1 MKVIIFRTAPE
12 TIRQLIIGQFPRQWQ
27 VMVLGID
34 ETKTELS
41 DADAILPEGELVD
54 AALLDRAKNLKLVQT
69 GAGYDNVNIE
79 ECTKRKIYVA
89 HAAGVNARAVAEHV
103 FAFIL
108 CWYKNMALLDRAMK
122 SGNHGFEYSGGEL
135 AGKIIGIV
143 GLGNI
148 GKEVARLAAAFDM
161 KVLGYHRHPIDT
173 GLDFES
179 TDFESLLR
187 MSDIVSVNV
196 RLTPQTRHLIG
207 YRQLEIMKNDA
218 FFVNTAR
225 GAVVNETALVEALR
239 TGMIGGAGLDVFE
252 NEPLPENSPLRRL
265 NNVILTPHMA
275 SEPDALYF
283 HAKRFKFSAENIE
296 RVSREEE
303 PLNALNR
310 ILR

>member
-1 MKVIIFRTAPE
+1 MKVIIFRKAPE

-34 ETKTELS
+34 EITTELIN
-41 DADAILPEGELVD
+41 ADAIIPEGELVD
-54 AALLDRAKNLKLVQT
+54 VALLDRAKNLKLVQT

-89 HAAGVNARAVAEHV
+89 NAAGVNARAVAEHV

-179 TDFESLLR
+179 TDFETLLR

-196 RLTPQTRHLIG
+196 RLTPQTKHLIG
-207 YRQLEIMKNDA
+207 YRQLEIMKKDA

-225 GAVVNETALVEALR
+225 GAVVDETALAAALR
-239 TGMIGGAGLDVFE
+239 TGKIGGAGLDVFE

-296 RVSREEE
+296 RISRGEE
-303 PLNALNR
+303 PLKALNK
-310 ILR
+310 I

>member
-1 MKVIIFRTAPE
+1 MKVIIFRKAPE

-34 ETKTELS
+34 EITTELI
-41 DADAILPEGELVD
+41 DADAIIP
-54 AALLDRAKNLKLVQT
+54 KNLKLVQT

-89 HAAGVNARAVAEHV
+89 NAAGVNARAVAEHV

-108 CWYKNMALLDRAMK
+108 CWYKNMALLDRSMK

-161 KVLGYHRHPIDT
+161 RVLGYHRHPIDS
-173 GLDFES
+173 GLDFKS
-179 TDFESLLR
+179 TGFETLLR
-187 MSDIVSVNV
+187 MSEIVSVNV
-196 RLTPQTRHLIG
+196 RLTPQTKHLIG

-225 GAVVNETALVEALR
+225 GAVVDETALVEALR
-239 TGMIGGAGLDVFE
+239 TGKIGGAGLDVFE
-252 NEPLPENSPLRRL
+252 NEPLSENSPLRRL

-296 RVSREEE
+296 RISRGEE
-303 PLNALNR
+303 PLNALNK
-310 ILR
+310 I

>member
-1 MKVIIFRTAPE
+1 MKVIIFRKAPE

-34 ETKTELS
+34 EITTELIN
-41 DADAILPEGELVD
+41 ADAIIPEGELVD
-54 AALLDRAKNLKLVQT
+54 VALLDRAKNLKLVQT

-89 HAAGVNARAVAEHV
+89 NAAGINARAVAEHV

-173 GLDFES
+173 GFDIES
-179 TDFESLLR
+179 TDFETLLR

-196 RLTPQTRHLIG
+196 RLTPQTKHLIG
-207 YRQLEIMKNDA
+207 YRQLEIMKKDA

-225 GAVVNETALVEALR
+225 GAVVDETALAAALR
-239 TGMIGGAGLDVFE
+239 TGKIGGAGLDVFE
-252 NEPLPENSPLRRL
+252 KEPLPENSPLRRL

-296 RVSREEE
+296 RISRGEE
-303 PLNALNR
+303 PLNALTS
-310 ILR
+310 

>member
-1 MKVIIFRTAPE
+1 MHVRF
-12 TIRQLIIGQFPRQWQ
+12 
-27 VMVLGID
+27 
-34 ETKTELS
+34 
-41 DADAILPEGELVD
+41 
-54 AALLDRAKNLKLVQT
+54 QT

-89 HAAGVNARAVAEHV
+89 NAAGVNARAVAEHV

-108 CWYKNMALLDRAMK
+108 CWYKSMALLDRAMK
-122 SGNHGFEYSGGEL
+122 SGNHDFEYSGGEL

-173 GLDFES
+173 DLDFES

-196 RLTPQTRHLIG
+196 RLTPKTRHLIG
-207 YRQLEIMKNDA
+207 YRQLEIMKSDA
-218 FFVNTAR
+218 FLVNTAR
-225 GAVVNETALVEALR
+225 GAVVDETALVEALR
-239 TGMIGGAGLDVFE
+239 NGKIGGAGLDVFE

-283 HAKRFKFSAENIE
+283 HAKRFKFSAENIA
-296 RVSREEE
+296 RISRGEQ
-303 PLNALNR
+303 PLKALNK
-310 ILR
+310 I

>member
-1 MKVIIFRTAPE
+1 MKVIIFRKAPE

-34 ETKTELS
+34 EITTELI
-41 DADAILPEGELVD
+41 DADAIIPEGELVD
-54 AALLDRAKNLKLVQT
+54 VALLDRAKNLKLVQT

-89 HAAGVNARAVAEHV
+89 NAAGVNARAVAEHV

-108 CWYKNMALLDRAMK
+108 CWYKNMALLDRSMK

-161 KVLGYHRHPIDT
+161 RVLGYHRHPIDS
-173 GLDFES
+173 GLDFKS
-179 TDFESLLR
+179 TGFETLLR
-187 MSDIVSVNV
+187 MSEIVSVNV
-196 RLTPQTRHLIG
+196 RLTPQTKHLIG

-225 GAVVNETALVEALR
+225 GAVVDETALVEALR
-239 TGMIGGAGLDVFE
+239 TGKIGGAGLDVFE
-252 NEPLPENSPLRRL
+252 NEPLSENSPLRRL

-296 RVSREEE
+296 RISRGEE
-303 PLNALNR
+303 PLNALNK
-310 ILR
+310 I

>member
-1 MKVIIFRTAPE
+1 MKVIIFRKAPE
-12 TIRQLIIGQFPRQWQ
+12 TIRQLIMGQFSRQWQ
-27 VMVLGID
+27 VMVLGMD

-41 DADAILPEGELVD
+41 DADAIIPEGELVD
-54 AALLDRAKNLKLVQT
+54 VALLERAKNLKLVQT

-79 ECTKRKIYVA
+79 ECTKRKVYVA

-103 FAFIL
+103 LAFIL

-122 SGNHGFEYSGGEL
+122 SGKHGFEYSGGEL
-135 AGKIIGIV
+135 AGKIIGIL

-161 KVLGYHRHPIDT
+161 KVLGYHRHPVDT
-173 GLDFES
+173 DLDFES
-179 TDFESLLR
+179 TDFETLLR

-207 YRQLEIMKNDA
+207 YRQLEIMKSDA

-225 GAVVNETALVEALR
+225 GAVVDETALVEALR

-252 NEPLPENSPLRRL
+252 NEPLPEKSPLRRI
-265 NNVILTPHMA
+265 NNVILSPHMA

-296 RVSREEE
+296 RVSRGEE
-303 PLNALNR
+303 PLNALNK
-310 ILR
+310 I